1 MESIG
6 YFFARV
12 FGGFLDRLSD
22 QMRYKITDIAESK
35 IREAVDKPFNQST
48 TNNQQ
53 TTTER
58 QDKNTKY

>member
-12 FGGFLDRLSD
+12 FGGIIDKLSD
-22 QMRYKITDIAESK
+22 QMRYKISDIAESK
-35 IREAVDKPFNQST
+35 IRETAERPFNQST

-53 TTTER
+53 TTTDR
-58 QDKNTKY
+58 QDKNTKS